1 VEIPLYIP
9 RVKEVILISIL
20 LIEIL
25 AMPLYD
31 YFCPSNDQKIEVM
44 HSINQKIATWGELC
58 QLAKCDR
65 GDTPEDAPVQRL
77 ISVPRLMVP
86 TSDSDYKSLGMT
98 KLVKRDRGVYE
109 NVTAKDGES
118 RIVGAQD

>member
-1 VEIPLYIP
+1 M
-9 RVKEVILISIL
+9 SIL

-65 GDTPEDAPVQRL
+65 GDTPEDAPVQRM